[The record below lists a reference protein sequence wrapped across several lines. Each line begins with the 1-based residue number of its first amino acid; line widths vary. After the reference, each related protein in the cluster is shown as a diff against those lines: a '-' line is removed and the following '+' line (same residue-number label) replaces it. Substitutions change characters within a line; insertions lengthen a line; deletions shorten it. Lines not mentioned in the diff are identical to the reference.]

1 MWDFLLMLR
10 PSALLG
16 SSQSQHPLMYLGC
29 LEEKYDR
36 HLFVTQTAVVAMK
49 NMRMTTVKTFSVDPE
64 HQGSRRRAPGGVQI
78 LLCRGAGEPSR
89 CGISKERAPST
100 GLFKRQIKKC
110 ARWRPDTANDA
121 LHMVRTSESG
131 IDDSFMSDH
140 GKSPETPAFKA
151 DLGGD

>member
-78 LLCRGAGEPSR
+78 LLCRGAGEPSPLWYF
-89 CGISKERAPST
+89 EREGPEHRTLQETDQEVRAVAPRHGQRRST
-100 GLFKRQIKKC
+100 YG
-110 ARWRPDTANDA
+110 PD
-121 LHMVRTSESG
+121 L
-131 IDDSFMSDH
+131 
-140 GKSPETPAFKA
+140 
-151 DLGGD
+151 

>member
-1 MWDFLLMLR
+1 MI
-10 PSALLG
+10 PNIKG
-16 SSQSQHPLMYLGC
+16 H
-29 LEEKYDR
+29 
-36 HLFVTQTAVVAMK
+36 
-49 NMRMTTVKTFSVDPE
+49 
-64 HQGSRRRAPGGVQI
+64 
-78 LLCRGAGEPSR
+78 AGEPRAEFKSSSAEVPANPPR